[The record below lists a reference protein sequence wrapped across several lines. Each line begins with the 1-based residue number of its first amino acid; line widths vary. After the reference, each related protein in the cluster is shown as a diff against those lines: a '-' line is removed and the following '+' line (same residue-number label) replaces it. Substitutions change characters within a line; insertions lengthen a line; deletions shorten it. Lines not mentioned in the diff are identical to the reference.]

1 MHQGATV
8 YWCAV
13 IVVVFGMSMMQRT
26 FAWSIPKR
34 RHLLSSSSVQSLRPL
49 ASSWSVR
56 RLSGKAT
63 DGSSDG
69 DNASSGLLKNFI
81 SNIIEEDIAQGK
93 YGGSVVTRFPP
104 EPNGYLHLG
113 HAKSVNF
120 NFGIAAAYGGVT
132 NMRFDDTN
140 PAKEDMEYVRSILDD
155 VRWLVTGDTQA
166 NPPPWHGP
174 IRHASDYFPVLYA
187 AAEYLIQQGLAY
199 VDDLTPGMRGRFSG
213 VLNCLCPCVVLM
225 LCCCAVR
232 ASSVVR
238 ANARVPW
245 YTDPSG
251 ETFSVS

>member
-1 MHQGATV
+1 MHPGALGF
-8 YWCAV
+8 WCAV
-13 IVVVFGMSMMQRT
+13 IVAMSMMQRT
-26 FAWSIPKR
+26 LAWSIPKR
-34 RHLLSSSSVQSLRPL
+34 RHFLSSASVQSLRPFVPSRCVRSFS
-49 ASSWSVR
+49 AKANDGPSDSS
-56 RLSGKAT
+56 GA
-63 DGSSDG
+63 
-69 DNASSGLLKNFI
+69 AASGLLKNFL

-155 VRWLVTGDTQA
+155 VRWLVTGDTQS

-199 VDDLTPGMRGRFSG
+199 VDELTPGKIPEVAATPLLLSCDTWCTADTRLFR
-213 VLNCLCPCVVLM
+213 
-225 LCCCAVR
+225 
-232 ASSVVR
+232 R
-238 ANARVPW
+238 ANARIPRHVDGAGDQLAVP
-245 YTDPSG
+245 
-251 ETFSVS
+251 

>member
-13 IVVVFGMSMMQRT
+13 IIVGVFGMTMMQRT

-34 RHLLSSSSVQSLRPL
+34 RHFLSSSSVQSLRPL
-49 ASSWSVR
+49 VSSWSVR

-69 DNASSGLLKNFI
+69 DSVPSGLLKNFI

-132 NMRFDDTN
+132 HMRFDDTN

-199 VDDLTPGMRGRFSG
+199 VDELTPGTGF
-213 VLNCLCPCVVLM
+213 VYEC
-225 LCCCAVR
+225 
-232 ASSVVR
+232 
-238 ANARVPW
+238 
-245 YTDPSG
+245 
-251 ETFSVS
+251 F